1 MNHSDF
7 WLSDFIFDEEDI
19 NVDNIDAIETEEN
32 RSSQKYQRLIRLS
45 SARRAVANY
54 VSILTNKQIP
64 VHFVD
69 GKSCT
74 DGETIFIGSNLDST
88 DHFDV
93 GVGLALHE
101 ASHINHSDF
110 NMYKNVWQNV
120 PREIYDITDP
130 LNISK
135 KDVAEFVQ
143 CLFNY
148 VEDRYID
155 WHVYTSAPGYQGY
168 YNKLY
173 DEYFNSSIIDK
184 GLTSDLY
191 RIPNID
197 SYSFR
202 IINLT
207 NTNTDL
213 TALPGLYEIAKQI
226 NLSEISRLDT
236 PKKRLDV
243 AMEIAKI
250 VFSNVTSNSQ
260 QSASTSDVVQTT
272 SGSLG
277 ENTDS
282 INGKPTDTGVESTS
296 QSQTVTSDSD
306 LGGEPTNVDTIS
318 TEENTI
324 GKDDKFGK
332 SKIQKLKKA
341 IEKQKDFVNNRIVK
355 KKVSNKD
362 KEVLETME
370 KSKTE
375 LNKVGSDFI
384 KDQLNINAHVDSI
397 FVKNMTRELLEDENF
412 PMTIQYYNPI
422 TKKTDINLDDK
433 IQNAVNQGIVMGV
446 RLGKKLKLRNEVN
459 IDKFTRKNTGKI
471 DKRLL
476 HEIGSG
482 IENIFYNNRCHKYN
496 KTIIHISVDAS
507 SSMRGTKWLNS
518 IKLCTTIAK
527 AASMLENVN
536 VSISFRTVTHNM
548 PYTVIGYDSTKD
560 SFSKVKNLFG
570 YLNPA
575 ETTPEGLAF
584 ESIMS
589 YLPKVDGD
597 TNGYFINI
605 SDGEPCFNFKLEDS
619 TIVAYTGVKA
629 CIHTR
634 KQVKKILASGYKVLS
649 YFVSEYEIETN
660 KINFKVMYGEDSRFI
675 NVHNIN
681 SIADTLNG
689 KLLEKD

>member
-260 QSASTSDVVQTT
+260 QSSSTSDVVQTT

-296 QSQTVTSDSD
+296 QGQTVTSDSD

-318 TEENTI
+318 TDENTI

-482 IENIFYNNRCHKYN
+482 IENIFYNNRFHKYN

-605 SDGEPCFNFKLEDS
+605 SDGEPCFNFKLDDS